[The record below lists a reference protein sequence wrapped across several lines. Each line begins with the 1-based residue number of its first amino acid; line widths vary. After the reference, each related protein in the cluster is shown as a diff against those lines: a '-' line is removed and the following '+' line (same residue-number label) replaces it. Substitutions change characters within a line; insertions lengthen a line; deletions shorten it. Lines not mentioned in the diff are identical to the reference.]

1 MQTMNVD
8 AGIEDTL
15 VTASGGAMLAT
26 GFVTLSMYNALSAER
41 MPVLRPVV
49 IRLGHRSS
57 VWRALTFRLDCNFD
71 LTRPPL
77 GHFPLISL
85 GTDKLRD

>member
-15 VTASGGAMLAT
+15 VTASGAAMLT
-26 GFVTLSMYNALSAER
+26 GLLTLSMYNALSAER

-71 LTRPPL
+71 VTRPPL
-77 GHFPLISL
+77 GHFPLIA
-85 GTDKLRD
+85 